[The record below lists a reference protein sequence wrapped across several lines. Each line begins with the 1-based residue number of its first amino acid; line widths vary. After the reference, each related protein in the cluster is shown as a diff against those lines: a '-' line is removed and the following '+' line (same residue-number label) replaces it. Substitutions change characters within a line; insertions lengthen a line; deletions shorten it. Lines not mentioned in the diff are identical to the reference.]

1 MLCPRCRAVLPG
13 GLTYCIYCG
22 QPLAPAYPPPSSH
35 AAVIRRTSI
44 LRPARRLM
52 PLHMAIPTG
61 SRFIPPAAAC
71 ISPMLVWSSVNVFL
85 FTILG
90 AIALALTI
98 SAKGDWAAEEEQ
110 KKLRIAMVLNIIG
123 TVLSAAYLMIL
134 FMPLFFR

>member
-35 AAVIRRTSI
+35 AAGYPPYLYPPPGAPPYAAPYGYPYRQPVY
-44 LRPARRLM
+44 PASGRL
-52 PLHMAIPTG
+52 HI
-61 SRFIPPAAAC
+61 
-71 ISPMLVWSSVNVFL
+71 PMLVWSSVNVFL

-123 TVLSAAYLMIL
+123 TVLSAAYLTIL